1 VCLEKDD
8 ELLVTGERNVSPSP
22 DPLPNCTSIKNKRK
36 RRRPF
41 NLEIPEG
48 GIYYINPDFFGF
60 PQRSCRYPDN
70 LYFERL
76 RYLEVPQ

>member
-1 VCLEKDD
+1 M
-8 ELLVTGERNVSPSP
+8 
-22 DPLPNCTSIKNKRK
+22 SIKNERK

-60 PQRSCRYPDN
+60 HNMLAPRKCLPDN

-76 RYLEVPQ
+76 RNLEIPQ